1 MRQII
6 LDTETTGLDPA
17 HGHRVVEIG
26 CVELVNRRFTGN
38 NLHHYLD
45 PERES
50 DEAALE
56 VHGLT
61 REFLTGKPKFAE
73 IAKELATFVKGAQII
88 IHNAPFDLAFLDAEL
103 ARVKQPAFR
112 SLAGSVVDSLVM
124 AKEAHPGK
132 RNNLDALCDRYGV
145 SNAQRTL
152 HGALLDST
160 LLAEVYLAMTR
171 GQNGLMMDDDSGGGV
186 QAGGEDLSVPLETF
200 VIKASTDELAAHSA
214 LLASVAKEARKSA
227 VWGDA

>member
-6 LDTETTGLDPA
+6 LDTETTGLDPVR
-17 HGHRVVEIG
+17 GHRIIEVG
-26 CVELVNRRFTGN
+26 CVEMVNRRFTGN
-38 NLHHYLD
+38 NFHHYLN
-45 PERES
+45 PERDS

-61 REFLTGKPKFAE
+61 REFLADKPKFAE
-73 IAKELATFVKGAQII
+73 IGRDLVEFVKDAEII

-103 ARVKQPAFR
+103 TRLKLPKFR
-112 SLAGSVVDSLVM
+112 EHVAGVTDSLVM

-132 RNNLDALCDRYGV
+132 RNNLNALCERYGI

-171 GQNGLMMDDDSGGGV
+171 GQDGLMMD
-186 QAGGEDLSVPLETF
+186 AGPEDAPAQQVDEPQVPLATF
-200 VIKASTDELAAHSA
+200 VLCASADDETAHAAVLAAI
-214 LLASVAKEARKSA
+214 ASEMRGAA
-227 VWGDA
+227 VW

>member
-17 HGHRVVEIG
+17 HGHRIIEIG

-45 PERES
+45 PGRDS

-73 IAKELATFVKGAQII
+73 IVKELMTFVKDAQII

-103 ARVKQPAFR
+103 ARAKQPAFR
-112 SLAGSVVDSLVM
+112 TLAGSVIDSLVM

-171 GQNGLMMDDDSGGGV
+171 GQNDLMMDDGSSSAA
-186 QAGGEDLSVPLETF
+186 QAGGEDVSVPLETF
-200 VIKASTDELAAHSA
+200 VVQASADELAAHGA
-214 LLASVAKEARKSA
+214 LLANIAKETRKAA
-227 VWGDA
+227 VWSDG

>member
-17 HGHRVVEIG
+17 HGHRVIEIG
-26 CVELVNRRFTGN
+26 CVEIVNRRFTGN

-45 PERES
+45 PERDS

-61 REFLTGKPKFAE
+61 REFLTGKAKFAE
-73 IAKELATFVKGAQII
+73 ISGELLGFVKDAQII
-88 IHNAPFDLAFLDAEL
+88 IHNAPFDLGFLDAEL
-103 ARVKQPAFR
+103 ARLKLPSFR
-112 SLAGSVVDSLVM
+112 SHVGSVVDSLVM

-132 RNNLDALCDRYGV
+132 RNNLDALCDRYGI
-145 SNAQRTL
+145 SNAHRTL

-171 GQNGLMMDDDSGGGV
+171 GQNGLMMDERDDDSLHSGAVELTG
-186 QAGGEDLSVPLETF
+186 PLESF
-200 VIKASTDELAAHSA
+200 VVPASADEAAAHAA
-214 LLASVAKEARKSA
+214 LLATMAKETRKPV
-227 VWGDA
+227 VWGAA

>member
-17 HGHRVVEIG
+17 HGHRVIEVG

-38 NLHHYLD
+38 NFHHYLN
-45 PERES
+45 PERDS

-61 REFLTGKPKFAE
+61 REFLADKPRFAE
-73 IAKELATFVKGAQII
+73 VARELVEFVSGAEII

-103 ARVKQPAFR
+103 ARLKLPRFR
-112 SLAGSVVDSLVM
+112 EQVAGVTDSLVM

-132 RNNLDALCDRYGV
+132 RNNLNALCERYGV
-145 SNAQRTL
+145 SNAHRTL

-171 GQNGLMMDDDSGGGV
+171 GQNGLMIDADSGDAGDQV
-186 QAGGEDLSVPLETF
+186 DYEPQAALASF
-200 VIKASTDELAAHSA
+200 VVRASGDDEAAHAA
-214 LLASVAKEARKSA
+214 LLAGIAKETRGAG
-227 VWGDA
+227 VWGE